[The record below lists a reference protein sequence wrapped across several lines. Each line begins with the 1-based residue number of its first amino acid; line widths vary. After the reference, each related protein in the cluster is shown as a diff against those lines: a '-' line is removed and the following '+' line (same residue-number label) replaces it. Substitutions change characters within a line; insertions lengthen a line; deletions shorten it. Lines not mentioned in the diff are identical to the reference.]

1 MREHPQV
8 SASPPLST
16 FTELPAPTRS
26 LLPATLSV
34 IAIIAIV
41 GTVIAIGVINRNGG
55 TPEAVP
61 APATTGGPQATSSIV
76 NTPARLTYA
85 VPTDWVASDDAVE
98 VLGVSFTGAAEYG
111 VHDCAGTRRA
121 RARVVGAA
129 AQSKTSK
136 PLDPESTAAA
146 FAKAFAETYYPG
158 ARVDRPVGEPTLVE
172 GKDAVVVTAKISP
185 KPDAACLP
193 KAAEVTVLAVGLGDR
208 GAALLV
214 VANDLAGG
222 PDSPK
227 TLPGETTR
235 AIIASARRN

>member
-1 MREHPQV
+1 M
-8 SASPPLST
+8 
-16 FTELPAPTRS
+16 
-26 LLPATLSV
+26 PATLSI

-61 APATTGGPQATSSIV
+61 ALTPAPATRSAPPSTSSIV

-85 VPTDWVASDDAVE
+85 VPTDWVASNDAVE
-98 VLGVSFTGAAEYG
+98 VLGVSFTGVAEYG
-111 VHDCAGTRRA
+111 VYDCAGTRRS

-129 AQSKTSK
+129 AQSKSAK

-146 FAKAFAETYYPG
+146 FAKAFADTYYPG
-158 ARVDRPVGEPTLVE
+158 ARVDSPATESTLVD
-172 GKDAVVVTAKISP
+172 GKKAVVVTAKISP
-185 KPDAACLP
+185 KAAEACLP
-193 KAAEVTVLAVGLGDR
+193 KDAEVTVLATGLGDR

-214 VANDLAGG
+214 VTNDLAGG

-227 TLPGETTR
+227 SLPGATTR
-235 AIIASARRN
+235 KIIESARRN